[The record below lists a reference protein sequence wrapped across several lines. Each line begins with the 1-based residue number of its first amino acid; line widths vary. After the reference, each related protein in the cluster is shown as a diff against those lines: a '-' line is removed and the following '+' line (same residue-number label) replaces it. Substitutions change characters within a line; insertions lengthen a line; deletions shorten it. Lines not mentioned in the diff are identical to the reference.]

1 MSNVVHLKPGGK
13 SRAIASQTAEK
24 PGQAEPGQN
33 AVARLPSGRNQPRW
47 RILHCLRAP
56 VGGLFRHVRD
66 LAREQAARG
75 HDVGVLCDLNATD
88 SLTEQRLA
96 ELAPQLS
103 LGLHKVAMS
112 REIGLSDLAAVQATR
127 RIARRLSIDVIH
139 GHGAKGGAY
148 ARLAAR
154 GRGVGDAGLASFYTP
169 HGGSLHYDPAS
180 LKGRLFMAAERR
192 LLARTDGVI
201 FESRYAAETFAAK
214 VGQPPCPSRVIHN
227 GVLPAELR
235 AVEPDADAADFLFV
249 GELRHLKGVDVLLDA
264 LATLVRQRPVTAVI
278 VGAGPDAA
286 AFRKQADRL
295 ALTAAV
301 RFAGAMPAREA
312 FRLGRALVMPS
323 RAESLPYVALEA
335 AGAGMPLVASAV
347 GGVPEIVDGT
357 DTELVPPGD
366 AGQLARAME
375 TVLDS
380 RLHAADRAG
389 RLQRRVAARF
399 SVAHM
404 TDGVLEFYSVARAA
418 ERNLMQPAARAA
430 LAPTP

>member
-1 MSNVVHLKPGGK
+1 MSNVVHLKPGAK
-13 SRAIASQTAEK
+13 PRAVASETAEK
-24 PGQAEPGQN
+24 SGQAVPGQT
-33 AVARLPSGRNQPRW
+33 AVVRLAPSRERARW

-75 HDVGVLCDLNATD
+75 HDVAVLCDLNATD
-88 SLTEQRLA
+88 PLTEQRLA
-96 ELAPQLS
+96 ELAPHLS

-112 REIGLSDLAAVQATR
+112 REIGFSDLAAVRATR
-127 RIARRLSIDVIH
+127 RIAGRLSIDVIH

-148 ARLAAR
+148 ARLATR
-154 GRGVGDAGLASFYTP
+154 GRGAGDAGLARFYTP

-192 LLARTDGVI
+192 LLARTDGLI
-201 FESRYAAETFAAK
+201 FESQYAAETFAAK
-214 VGQPPCPSRVIHN
+214 VGQPPCPFRVIHN

-235 AVEPDADAADFLFV
+235 TVEPDADAADFLFV

-264 LATLVRQRPVTAVI
+264 MAILARQRPVSALI

-286 AFRKQADRL
+286 EFRQQADRL
-295 ALTAAV
+295 ALAEVV

-323 RAESLPYVALEA
+323 RVESLPYVALEA
-335 AGAGMPLVASAV
+335 AGAGMPLIASAV

-366 AGQLARAME
+366 AGQLARAMA

-389 RLQRRVAARF
+389 RLQRRVADRF
-399 SVAHM
+399 SVARM
-404 TDGVLEFYSVARAA
+404 TDGVLEFYSAARSP
-418 ERNLMQPAARAA
+418 EHTLTQPAARAA
-430 LAPTP
+430 LAPTS